1 MVFQPTIIVQGG
13 GGTDVSATTATEADV
28 LDGEIFY
35 KADGTQAEG
44 TAELFEDVITTST
57 TDLEDGVSSLTTGT
71 YYFVIEE

>member
-44 TAELFEDVITTST
+44 TAKIAIEITQDDYDYITTP
-57 TDLEDGVSSLTTGT
+57 DENV
-71 YYFVIEE
+71 YYIIIEEA